1 MENAGMDLA
10 EVRKHLDRIDSALVL
25 LLAERVSLIP
35 YVANYKKENNI
46 VRLQPEREK
55 QILEAKKNL
64 AIQNNVNP
72 EVVDKIFKILIE
84 ESHRIEK
91 EIMGE

>member
-1 MENAGMDLA
+1 MDLA